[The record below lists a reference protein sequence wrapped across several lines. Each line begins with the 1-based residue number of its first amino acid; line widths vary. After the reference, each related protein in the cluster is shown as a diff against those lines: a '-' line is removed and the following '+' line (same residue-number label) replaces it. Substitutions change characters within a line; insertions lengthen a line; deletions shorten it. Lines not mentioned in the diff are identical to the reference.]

1 MATETMENEVNT
13 VIMYVPKKL
22 QIKVYKS
29 NGRYELLSAF
39 ATSSSQ
45 QTFKK
50 MVPLSVYCYNYNATP
65 CKNLPLKL

>member
-1 MATETMENEVNT
+1 MENEVTT

-22 QIKVYKS
+22 QTELYET
-29 NGRYELLSAF
+29 NGRYKLLSAI
-39 ATSSSQ
+39 AESSSQ
-45 QTFKK
+45 QISKK